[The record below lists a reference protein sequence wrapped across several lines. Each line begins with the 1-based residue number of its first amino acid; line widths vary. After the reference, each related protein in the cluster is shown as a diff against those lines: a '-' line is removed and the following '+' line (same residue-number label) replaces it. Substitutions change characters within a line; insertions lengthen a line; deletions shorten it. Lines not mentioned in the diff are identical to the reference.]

1 MQVDSMSDNGF
12 IELKDAPE
20 LDALISRSG
29 EKPVILF
36 KHSATCGISARAHRE
51 MTKLE
56 KPIALV
62 TVQNARAL
70 SNEIASRFALPH
82 ETPQVLIVRDGKL
95 TWSASHFR
103 ITADAVKRAVEE
115 TAQ

>member
-1 MQVDSMSDNGF
+1 MSSNGF
-12 IELKDAPE
+12 IELHDTPE
-20 LDALISRSG
+20 LDELLSHCA
-29 EKPVILF
+29 EQPVILF

-62 TVQNARAL
+62 TVQQARDL
-70 SNEIASRFALPH
+70 SNEIASRFAVPH

-95 TWSASHFR
+95 AWSASHFR
-103 ITADAVKRAVEE
+103 ITADAVKRAVKEA
-115 TAQ
+115 AQ